1 MSRTPSAA
9 PPEPSHGEGHA
20 EGDAKA
26 DSRALE
32 RAAEASGESVSTSPR
47 ALPELS
53 RVERREVTRRTA
65 ISAVVV
71 HETVREEGERE
82 LRRPPLA
89 LAWSGLAA
97 GLSMG
102 FSMMSQG
109 LLRAYLPNAPWRPII
124 SSLGYSVGFLVVVL
138 GRQQLFTE
146 NTLTVI
152 LPLLARPRFLTLF
165 RILRLWGIVLVA
177 NLLGAFIFATVVA
190 HTPLF
195 PPHVQAALAGVSRD
209 SLRGGFG
216 LTVLRAI
223 FAGWLIALM
232 VWLLPN
238 AENTRLHIIIIL
250 TYLVSLGGFS
260 HIIAGAVE
268 VFYLVSLGAITWG
281 DFFVRFMIP
290 TLIGNIVGGVSL
302 VAAINFAQVATE
314 ASGAD

>member
-1 MSRTPSAA
+1 M
-9 PPEPSHGEGHA
+9 
-20 EGDAKA
+20 
-26 DSRALE
+26 
-32 RAAEASGESVSTSPR
+32 
-47 ALPELS
+47 
-53 RVERREVTRRTA
+53 RRTA

-82 LRRPPLA
+82 LRRTPPA

-102 FSMMSQG
+102 FSMMSMG
-109 LLRAYLPNAPWRPII
+109 LLRAYLPEAPWRPLVT
-124 SSLGYSVGFLVVVL
+124 SLGYSVGFLIVVL

-152 LPLLARPRFLTLF
+152 LPLLAHPNWRTALGV
-165 RILRLWGIVLVA
+165 LRVWSIVLVA
-177 NLLGAFIFATVVA
+177 NLLGAFVFATVVA

-195 PPHVQAALAGVSRD
+195 PPQVQQALFHVSAE

-268 VFYLVSLGAITWG
+268 VLYLVSLGALSWG
-281 DFFVRFMIP
+281 GFFVRFLLP
-290 TLIGNIVGGVSL
+290 TLAGNIIGGASL

-314 ASGAD
+314 SSGTA

>member
-1 MSRTPSAA
+1 MSRNPSAA
-9 PPEPSHGEGHA
+9 PPEPSHSEDHTEAESGEN
-20 EGDAKA
+20 
-26 DSRALE
+26 E
-32 RAAEASGESVSTSPR
+32 RAAEPSGVSASPLG
-47 ALPELS
+47 LPELS
-53 RVERREVTRRTA
+53 RDERREVMRRTA

-82 LRRPPLA
+82 LRRTPPA

-124 SSLGYSVGFLVVVL
+124 SSLGYSVGFLIVVL

-152 LPLLARPRFLTLF
+152 LPLLARPSLRTLF

-190 HTPLF
+190 QTPLF
-195 PPHVQAALAGVSRD
+195 LPHVQSALLGVSRD

-216 LTVLRAI
+216 LTVLRAV

-281 DFFVRFMIP
+281 DFFVRFMFP

-314 ASGAD
+314 SSGTD